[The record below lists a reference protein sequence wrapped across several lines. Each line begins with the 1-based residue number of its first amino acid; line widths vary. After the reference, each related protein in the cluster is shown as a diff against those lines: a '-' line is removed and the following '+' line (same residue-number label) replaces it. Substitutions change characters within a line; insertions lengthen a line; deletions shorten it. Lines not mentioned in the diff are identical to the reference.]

1 MTTEEHALQIIAK
14 LSTATNYE
22 QADEILQASEK
33 ELNSTFKV
41 VLPVLENK
49 IAQLSPLDCNSL
61 QWSIY
66 KYTLLY
72 TRKRTELEL
81 T

>member
-41 VLPVLENK
+41 VLPFRNARDISCRSGTAL
-49 IAQLSPLDCNSL
+49 
-61 QWSIY
+61 
-66 KYTLLY
+66 
-72 TRKRTELEL
+72 
-81 T
+81 

>member
-22 QADEILQASEK
+22 QADEILLASEK
-33 ELNSTFKV
+33 ELKDTFKE

-66 KYTLLY
+66 KYTLVY
-72 TRKRTELEL
+72 TRKRTECEL

>member
-22 QADEILQASEK
+22 QADQILATAEREHQSLFQEI
-33 ELNSTFKV
+33 
-41 VLPVLENK
+41 LPVLENK
-49 IAQLSPLDCNSL
+49 ISALSPLDCNSL

-66 KYTLLY
+66 RYTLLQ
-72 TRKRTELEL
+72 TRKSTHSEIA
-81 T
+81 